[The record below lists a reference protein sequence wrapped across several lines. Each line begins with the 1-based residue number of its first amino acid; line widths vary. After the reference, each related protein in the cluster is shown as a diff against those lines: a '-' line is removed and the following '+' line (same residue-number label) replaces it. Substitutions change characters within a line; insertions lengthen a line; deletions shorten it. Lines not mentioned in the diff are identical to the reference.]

1 MEGNPPGTI
10 NVYPRLFDIHGFG
23 LPTYGLLVS
32 IGVIAG
38 LMVVFKVSRQQGM
51 NPDQMWNLGAMVI
64 LAGILGAKVLL
75 IVDDWSYYS
84 RNPREIFSL
93 NVLQSGGVFSG
104 GLVAAILVA
113 FWYVR
118 KNHLPFLRTCDT
130 FAPGVAIGHAFVRVG
145 CFAAGCCYGRPTSEP
160 WGVTFTNP
168 LAHQWVGTPLG
179 VKLHPT
185 ELYEMVVE
193 IINFLVLYWLV
204 RHKKFEGQ
212 VIGLYMILYGVARYF
227 IEFFRGDPGR
237 GEVFGGFM
245 SGTQLIA
252 LLMVVAG
259 GVLWVVR
266 ASLQPPPQAKPSSGK
281 GSNRPAIATASR

>member
-1 MEGNPPGTI
+1 M
-10 NVYPRLFDIHGFG
+10 
-23 LPTYGLLVS
+23 PTYGLLVS
-32 IGVIAG
+32 LGVIVG
-38 LMVVFKVSRQQGM
+38 LLVIFKVARQQEL
-51 NPDQMWNLGAMVI
+51 NPDQMWNLGALVV
-64 LAGILGAKVLL
+64 LAGILGAKVML
-75 IVDDWSYYS
+75 IVNDWSYYS
-84 RNPREIFSL
+84 SHPHEIFSL

-104 GLVAAILVA
+104 GLVAAVLVA

-130 FAPGVAIGHAFVRVG
+130 FAPGVAIGHAFGRTG
-145 CFAAGCCYGRPTSEP
+145 CFAAGCCYGKPTSEP
-160 WGVTFTNP
+160 WGVVFTNP

-179 VKLHPT
+179 VRLHPT

-193 IINFLVLYWLV
+193 VLNFLVLYWLV

-212 VIGLYMILYGVARYF
+212 VIGLYMIIYGVARFF

-266 ASLQPPPQAKPSSGK
+266 VQLRPPLAQPVSGK
-281 GSNRPAIATASR
+281 KTARPAILTANR

>member
-1 MEGNPPGTI
+1 
-10 NVYPRLFDIHGFG
+10 VYPRLFDIHGFG
-23 LPTYGLLVS
+23 LPTYGLMVS

-38 LMVVFKVSRQQGM
+38 LFVVFRVARQQGL
-51 NPDQMWNLGAMVI
+51 NPDQMWNLGALVI
-64 LAGILGAKVLL
+64 LAGILGAKVML
-75 IVDDWSYYS
+75 VVNDWSYYS
-84 RNPREIFSL
+84 SNPREIFSL
-93 NVLQSGGVFSG
+93 SVLQSGGVFSG

-113 FWYVR
+113 AWYVR
-118 KNHLPFLRTCDT
+118 MNRLPFLRTCDT
-130 FAPGVAIGHAFVRVG
+130 FAPGLAIGHAFGRVG

-179 VKLHPT
+179 VRLHPT

-212 VIGLYMILYGVARYF
+212 VIGLYMILYGVARFF

-252 LLMVVAG
+252 LLMVAAG
-259 GVLWVVR
+259 GVLWIVR
-266 ASLQPPPQAKPSSGK
+266 FSLQPPPQEKRSSSK
-281 GSNRPAIATASR
+281 GSTRPAIATANR

>member
-1 MEGNPPGTI
+1 
-10 NVYPRLFDIHGFG
+10 VYPRLFEVHGVS

-32 IGVIAG
+32 LGVIVG
-38 LMVVFKVSRQQGM
+38 LIVIFKIARQQGL
-51 NPDQMWNLGAMVI
+51 NPDQMWNLGALVV

-75 IVDDWSYYS
+75 IVDDWGYYS
-84 RNPREIFSL
+84 SHPHEIFSL

-104 GLVAAILVA
+104 GLVAAIVVA

-118 KNHLPFLRTCDT
+118 KNRLPFLRTCDT
-130 FAPGVAIGHAFVRVG
+130 FAPGVAIGHAFGRMG
-145 CFAAGCCYGRPTSEP
+145 CFAAGCCYGKPTNEP
-160 WGVTFTNP
+160 WGVVFTNP
-168 LAHQWVGTPLG
+168 VAHQWVGTPLG
-179 VKLHPT
+179 IRLHPT
-185 ELYEMVVE
+185 EIYEMIVE

-204 RHKKFEGQ
+204 GRKKFEGQ
-212 VIGLYMILYGVARYF
+212 VIGLYLILYGIARFF

-266 ASLQPPPQAKPSSGK
+266 VSLQPPPQVKVASGK
-281 GSNRPAIATASR
+281 GASRRTVVTASR